1 MLRPPPWLRF
11 LLLAILVAATAWSLL
26 NREVLGAPWLADFVD
41 DHPGAMPAV
50 FVVLHVA
57 TSLAFLPRGLMALAA
72 GGLFGLAWGCVLATA
87 GTMAGAMAGF
97 LVARY
102 VNANMLRAE
111 RVPRVGHVLKRAENG
126 GWRLVFVTRL
136 VPVLPH
142 SLVNYVYGL
151 SAIPARDYALGT
163 LLGTL
168 PQTIALVQLGEA
180 GATAASVGSWLVS
193 LAWGAGLLAASAL
206 LPRLL
211 PARWR
216 R

>member
-1 MLRPPPWLRF
+1 MLRPPTWLRF
-11 LLLAILVAATAWSLL
+11 LLLAILLAATAWSLL
-26 NREVLGAPWLADFVD
+26 NRELLGAAWLVDFVD

-50 FVVLHVA
+50 FVLLHVA

-72 GGLFGLAWGCVLATA
+72 GGLFGTFWGCVLATA

-111 RVPRVGHVLKRAENG
+111 RVPRVGPLLKRAENG

-136 VPVLPH
+136 VPILPH

-180 GATAASVGSWLVS
+180 GATAASGGSWLVS
-193 LAWGAGLLAASAL
+193 LAWGVGLLAASAL

>member
-180 GATAASVGSWLVS
+180 GATAASG
-193 LAWGAGLLAASAL
+193 G
-206 LPRLL
+206 
-211 PARWR
+211 
-216 R
+216 

>member
-1 MLRPPPWLRF
+1 MLRPTTWLRV
-11 LLLAILVAATAWSLL
+11 LLLAILAAATAWSLL
-26 NREVLGAPWLADFVD
+26 NRETLGATWLSDFID

-57 TSLAFLPRGLMALAA
+57 ASLAFLPRGLMALAA
-72 GGLFGLAWGCVLATA
+72 GGLFGTFWGCVVATA
-87 GTMAGAMAGF
+87 GVMAGAMAGF
-97 LVARY
+97 LAARY
-102 VNANMLRAE
+102 LNASRLRAE
-111 RVPRVGHVLKRAENG
+111 RVPRVGHLLKRAEGG
-126 GWRLVFVTRL
+126 GWRLVMVSRL

-151 SAIPARDYALGT
+151 SAIPARDYATGT

-168 PQTIALVQLGEA
+168 PQTVALVQLGEA
-180 GATAASVGSWLVS
+180 GATAASGGSWLAS
-193 LAWGAGLLAASAL
+193 LVWGASLLAASAL

>member
-1 MLRPPPWLRF
+1 MLRPPTWLRL
-11 LLLAILVAATAWSLL
+11 LLLAILLAATAWSLL
-26 NREVLGAPWLADFVD
+26 NREVLGAAWLADFVD

-50 FVVLHVA
+50 FVLLHVA

-72 GGLFGLAWGCVLATA
+72 GGLFGTTWGCILATA

-111 RVPRVGHVLKRAENG
+111 RVPRVGPLLKRAESG

-136 VPVLPH
+136 VPILPH

-180 GATAASVGSWLVS
+180 GATAASGGSWLAS
-193 LAWGAGLLAASAL
+193 LAWGVGLLAASAL